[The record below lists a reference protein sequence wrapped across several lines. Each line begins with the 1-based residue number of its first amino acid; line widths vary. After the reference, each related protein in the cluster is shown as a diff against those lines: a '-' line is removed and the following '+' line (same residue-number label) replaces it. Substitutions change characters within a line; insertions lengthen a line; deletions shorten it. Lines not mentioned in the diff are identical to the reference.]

1 MVALSCFTNFT
12 VGKAKIPY
20 NPREFMI
27 LNKFS
32 HLSLSGALKSFG
44 LQLLALSLF
53 SCSKTAN
60 STENKAYI
68 AVTHVAYG
76 LGPVNIT
83 LDNDSLLPMPLS
95 FGNTS
100 GLPAYPY
107 DTAVSRISNMQLV
120 QGSKILM
127 NGNSAFQQGSYYSI
141 FVFDSLYLNTISL
154 GMLILQN
161 NPPIGSDTV
170 CNFRFLN
177 FSPGLKI
184 GIMLIYIHDTT
195 FHDTVHIAVRDT
207 VVVSPSSFV
216 GNNPSPAAYPFTNS
230 ARTAA
235 HTGMNQ
241 VIAYIDSVKPNIDSS
256 NWRRLGT
263 LQFESPKSYNLYLQN
278 SFFPGPLLDSLQIV
292 SIPVN

>member
-1 MVALSCFTNFT
+1 
-12 VGKAKIPY
+12 
-20 NPREFMI
+20 MI

-32 HLSLSGALKSFG
+32 QLSLCGALKSFS

-83 LDNDSLLPMPLS
+83 LNNDSLLPIPLS

-100 GLPAYPY
+100 GSPGNPY
-107 DTAVSRISNMQLV
+107 DTAVSRISDMQLV
-120 QGSKILM
+120 QGTQILM
-127 NGNSAFQQGSYYSI
+127 HGNSAFQQGSYYSI
-141 FVFDSLYLNTISL
+141 FVFDSLSLNTISL

-161 NPPIGSDTV
+161 NPSIRSDTTS
-170 CNFRFLN
+170 NFRFMN
-177 FSPGLKI
+177 FSPGSSI
-184 GIMLIYIHDTT
+184 GIMLIYEHDTTIHDTI
-195 FHDTVHIAVRDT
+195 HIAVRDT
-207 VVVSPSSFV
+207 VVVDPSSFV
-216 GNNPSPAAYPFTNS
+216 GNNPNPAAYTFGNF
-230 ARTAA
+230 A
-235 HTGMNQ
+235 HTGVNQ
-241 VIAYIDSVKPNIDSS
+241 VIAYVDSVRPSIDSS

-263 LQFESPKSYNLYLQN
+263 LLFESPKSYNLYLQN
-278 SFFPGPLLDSLQIV
+278 YFFPGQLQDSLQIV